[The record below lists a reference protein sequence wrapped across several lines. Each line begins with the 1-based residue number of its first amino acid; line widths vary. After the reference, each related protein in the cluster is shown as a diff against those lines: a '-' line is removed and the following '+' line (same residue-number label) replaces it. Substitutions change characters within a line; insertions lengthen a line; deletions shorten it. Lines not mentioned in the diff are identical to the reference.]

1 MENMINSGSLEALK
15 AGETLLVHAI
25 ATATDKIQLEF
36 AEVIQETARGTNI
49 LAMFNASD
57 DRFAQKARR
66 AWMTVQA
73 ADAEKLLNLPEGTL
87 TGDEGWVETTVGRG
101 TTQTVR
107 PLNVLNP
114 TVDGNRLVI
123 QIVESTSPTEWQAL
137 NIETAAKRRGK
148 DGAFITHN
156 GKYIFSNET
165 VVFASQR
172 KHTFLEAD
180 SSSKVSVDTDT
191 GEIFN

>member
-1 MENMINSGSLEALK
+1 MENMINSGDLKTLK
-15 AGETLLVHAI
+15 AGETLLVQAI
-25 ATATDKIQLEF
+25 ATTTDKIQLEF
-36 AEVIQETARGTNI
+36 AEVIQETARGANI

-57 DRFAQKARR
+57 DRFSQKARR
-66 AWMTVQA
+66 AWMTVQPG
-73 ADAEKLLNLPEGTL
+73 DAEKLLNLPEGTL

-101 TTQTVR
+101 TTKTVC

-114 TVDGNRLVI
+114 TVEGNRLVI
-123 QIVESTSPTEWQAL
+123 QIVETNTPTEWQAL

-156 GKYIFSNET
+156 GKYIFSNES
-165 VVFASQR
+165 VVFANQR
-172 KHTFLEAD
+172 KHIFLESD
-180 SSSKVSVDTDT
+180 SSAKVSVDTDT

>member
-15 AGETLLVHAI
+15 AGETLLVQAI
-25 ATATDKIQLEF
+25 ATSTDKIQLEF

-101 TTQTVR
+101 TTKTVR

-114 TVDGNRLVI
+114 IVDGNRLVI

>member
-1 MENMINSGSLEALK
+1 MENMINSGDLKTLK
-15 AGETLLVHAI
+15 AGETLLVQAI
-25 ATATDKIQLEF
+25 ATSTDKIQLEF

-101 TTQTVR
+101 TTKTVR

-123 QIVESTSPTEWQAL
+123 QIVETTSPTEWQAL

-172 KHTFLEAD
+172 NHTFLQAD
-180 SSSKVSVDTDT
+180 ASSKVSVDTDT

>member
-1 MENMINSGSLEALK
+1 MENMINSGDLKTLK
-15 AGETLLVHAI
+15 AGETLLVQAI
-25 ATATDKIQLEF
+25 ATTTDKIQLEF
-36 AEVIQETARGTNI
+36 AEVIQETARGSNI

-57 DRFAQKARR
+57 DRFLQKARR

-73 ADAEKLLNLPEGTL
+73 GDAEKLLNLPEGTL

-101 TTQTVR
+101 TTKTVC

-114 TVDGNRLVI
+114 TVQGNRLVI
-123 QIVESTSPTEWQAL
+123 QIVETNTPTEWQAL

-156 GKYIFSNET
+156 GKYIFSNES
-165 VVFASQR
+165 VVFANQR

-180 SSSKVSVDTDT
+180 SSTKVSVDTNT

>member
-1 MENMINSGSLEALK
+1 MENMINSGDLKALK
-15 AGETLLVHAI
+15 AGETLLVQAI
-25 ATATDKIQLEF
+25 ATSTDKIQLEF

-101 TTQTVR
+101 TTKTVR

-123 QIVESTSPTEWQAL
+123 QIVETNSPTEWQAL

-172 KHTFLEAD
+172 NHTFLQAD
-180 SSSKVSVDTDT
+180 ASSKVSVDTDT